1 METYIQTLVGTPY
14 VWWHSGTTLG
24 DCAPFWTSNTPPPSS
39 ASPKGANCAGFVNLV
54 CRHLGIPI
62 PGVAEGDAWAGGTR
76 YWFRHSN
83 AYTVPPSA
91 SHKPGTILLRDYA
104 DAEKDQGHIGVVLEG
119 GRLAHCIPGRGV
131 IIEGFGGE
139 DAWWTHASDYIAA
152 RL

>member
-24 DCAPFWTSNTPPPSS
+24 DCAPFWTSNTPPPF
-39 ASPKGANCAGFVNLV
+39 SPKGANCAGFVNLV
-54 CRHLGIPI
+54 CRHLGVLI
-62 PGVAEGDAWAGGTR
+62 PGVTEGDPWAGGTWH
-76 YWFRHSN
+76 WFRHSY
-83 AYTVPPSA
+83 AYSVLPGA

-119 GRLAHCIPGRGV
+119 DRLAHCIPEQGV
-131 IIEGFGGE
+131 IIEKIPL
-139 DAWWTHASDYIAA
+139 DNPWWTHASDYLAT